1 MDFAGFQNAM
11 EYVGFTSASSAA
23 LREFHPI
30 AQPHFDRT
38 VDDFYAT
45 IEAHPSAGQAITGG
59 KAQIARLKKTLLRWL
74 DSVLLGP
81 HDAAFV
87 ETHSRIGHV
96 HVRIELPQGLMFTA
110 MNRIRHH
117 MVEVAEIELADEPA
131 RRRAVVDALD
141 KIMDLELA
149 IMLDTY
155 RDDLEAKLRAN
166 ERLAT
171 IGQLA
176 ASIGH
181 ELRNPLGI
189 IESSL
194 FLIRQ
199 RLKRAGMDDAG
210 VEKHLD
216 KAGLQVKICGRTI
229 TDLLELA
236 RSRPPRRQRIEAVAL
251 FDFAAESAA
260 VGDGV
265 RIERDVPEGLL
276 LHVDPDQ
283 MRQVLAN
290 LLGNASQAMGG
301 QGRIWISAERRKGGV
316 ALRVRDEGPGVP
328 PEHRDHIFDALYT
341 TKPKGTGLG
350 LALCR
355 RILEAHHGE
364 LALETSTEGAV
375 FRAWVPDFAAQAPGK
390 APDEEKN

>member
-1 MDFAGFQNAM
+1 M
-11 EYVGFTSASSAA
+11 EYVGFTPASSAA
-23 LREFHPI
+23 LRAFHPI
-30 AQPHFDRT
+30 AQPHFQRT
-38 VDDFYAT
+38 IDDFYAA
-45 IEAHPSAGQAITGG
+45 IESHPRAASVITGG
-59 KAQIARLKKTLLRWL
+59 TLQIERLKKTLVRWL
-74 DSVLLGP
+74 DSLLLGP

-87 ETHSRIGHV
+87 ESHSRIGRV
-96 HVRIELPQGLMFTA
+96 HVRIELPQDLMFTA
-110 MNRIRHH
+110 MNRIRQH
-117 MVEVAEIELADEPA
+117 MAQVAESELADEPD
-131 RRRAVVDALD
+131 RRWMVIDALD

-155 RDDLEAKLRAN
+155 RDNLESKLRAH

-199 RLKRAGMDDAG
+199 KLKRAGVDDAG
-210 VEKHLD
+210 VDKHLD
-216 KAGLQVKICGRTI
+216 KVGLQVRICGKTI

-236 RSRPPRRQRIEAVAL
+236 RSRPPRRQSIEAAAL
-251 FDFAAESAA
+251 LEFATESAA
-260 VGDGV
+260 LGECVL
-265 RIERDVPEGLL
+265 IERDVPQGLKL
-276 LHVDPDQ
+276 DADPDQ
-283 MRQVLAN
+283 MRQVLSN

-301 QGRIWISAERRKGGV
+301 QGRIWVSAERAPGGV

-328 PEHRDHIFDALYT
+328 PEHRDRIFDALFT

-364 LALETSTEGAV
+364 LALETSTGGAI
-375 FRAWVPDFAAQAPGK
+375 FRIWVPDFAPGSTG
-390 APDEEKN
+390 AAAGGEEG